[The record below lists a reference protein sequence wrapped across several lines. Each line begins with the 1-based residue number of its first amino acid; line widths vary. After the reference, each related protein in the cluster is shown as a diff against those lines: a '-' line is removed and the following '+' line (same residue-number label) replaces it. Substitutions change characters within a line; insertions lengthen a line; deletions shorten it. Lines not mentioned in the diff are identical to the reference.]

1 MVRSM
6 DEKLHY
12 QIDSYVRN
20 EMTQDER
27 IAFEQEA
34 LNDENLRR
42 EIALTMLI
50 KKLLGDRKRKLMMI
64 KGWKAKKRARV
75 IKAVSVASIA
85 AVAMLAIA
93 VIRPDDAPVLSH
105 EVVAQQPK
113 PAPTSDMEKQKK
125 VSEAMTKVRQKGN
138 DKEVV
143 DMVDDLEN
151 GKDIPSVI
159 EMQAAKFLNVKTT
172 DENMDE
178 HQLQMKAYELYWLKI
193 CSLIRMGKKDE
204 AIALL
209 KDFIKIKGTYQEQA
223 DSLLSE
229 MTNK

>member
-1 MVRSM
+1 M

-159 EMQAAKFLNVKTT
+159 EMQAAKFLNVKKS

>member
-113 PAPTSDMEKQKK
+113 PVPTSDMEKQKK
-125 VSEAMTKVRQKGN
+125 VSEAMTKVRQKSN

>member
-1 MVRSM
+1 M

-27 IAFEQEA
+27 LAFEQEA

-113 PAPTSDMEKQKK
+113 LAPTSDMEKQKK
-125 VSEAMTKVRQKGN
+125 VSEAMTKVRQKSN

>member
-1 MVRSM
+1 M

-27 IAFEQEA
+27 LTFEQEA

>member
-1 MVRSM
+1 M
-6 DEKLHY
+6 DEILHY

-27 IAFEQEA
+27 LAFEQEA
-34 LNDENLRR
+34 LDDENLRR
-42 EIALTMLI
+42 EIALTLLI

-64 KGWKAKKRARV
+64 KGWEAKRRTRV

-85 AVAMLAIA
+85 AVALLAIA
-93 VIRPDDAPVLSH
+93 VIRPDGAPELSH
-105 EVVAQQPK
+105 EVVAQQPQ

-125 VSEAMTKVRQKGN
+125 VSEAMTKVRQKSN

-151 GKDIPSVI
+151 EKDIHSVT
-159 EMQAAKFLNVKTT
+159 EMQAAKFMNVKKT
-172 DENMDE
+172 DEKMDE
-178 HQLQMKAYELYWLKI
+178 QLLQMKAYELYWLKI

-209 KDFIKIKGTYQEQA
+209 RDFTKIKGTYQEQA
-223 DSLLSE
+223 DSLLIE
-229 MTNK
+229 MVNK

>member
-159 EMQAAKFLNVKTT
+159 EMQAAKFLNVKKS

>member
-1 MVRSM
+1 M
-6 DEKLHY
+6 DEILHY

-27 IAFEQEA
+27 LAFEQEA
-34 LNDENLRR
+34 LDDENLRR

-64 KGWKAKKRARV
+64 KGLEAKRRARV

-85 AVAMLAIA
+85 AVALLAIA
-93 VIRPDDAPVLSH
+93 VIRPDDAQELSH

-113 PAPTSDMEKQKK
+113 PAQTSDMEKQKK
-125 VSEAMTKVRQKGN
+125 VSEAMTKVRQKSN

-209 KDFIKIKGTYQEQA
+209 KDFTKIKGTYQEQA

>member
-1 MVRSM
+1 M

-75 IKAVSVASIA
+75 IKVVSVASIA

-113 PAPTSDMEKQKK
+113 PAMTSDMEKQKK
-125 VSEAMTKVRQKGN
+125 VSDAMTKVRQKSN

>member
-1 MVRSM
+1 M

>member
-125 VSEAMTKVRQKGN
+125 VSDAMTKVRQKGN

>member
-27 IAFEQEA
+27 LAFEQEA

-64 KGWKAKKRARV
+64 KGWKAKKWARV

-113 PAPTSDMEKQKK
+113 PAPTSDVEKQKK

>member
-27 IAFEQEA
+27 LTFEQEA

>member
-1 MVRSM
+1 M
-6 DEKLHY
+6 DEKMHY

-27 IAFEQEA
+27 LAFEQEV
-34 LNDENLRR
+34 LDDQNLRR
-42 EIALTMLI
+42 EIALTLLI
-50 KKLLGDRKRKLMMI
+50 KKVLGDRKRKLMMI
-64 KGWKAKKRARV
+64 KGWEAKKRARV
-75 IKAVSVASIA
+75 IKAVSVASAA
-85 AVAMLAIA
+85 AVALLAIA
-93 VIRPDDAPVLSH
+93 IIRPADAPESSH

-125 VSEAMTKVRQKGN
+125 VSEAMTKVRQKDN

-143 DMVDDLEN
+143 DMVDDLEKE
-151 GKDIPSVI
+151 KDIPSVT
-159 EMQAAKFLNVKTT
+159 EMQAVKFLNVKKT
-172 DENMDE
+172 DEKMDE
-178 HQLQMKAYELYWLKI
+178 NQLQMKAYELYWLKI

-229 MTNK
+229 MANI

>member
-1 MVRSM
+1 M

-159 EMQAAKFLNVKTT
+159 EMQAAKFLNVKAT

>member
-1 MVRSM
+1 M

-93 VIRPDDAPVLSH
+93 VIRPDDAPEFSH

-125 VSEAMTKVRQKGN
+125 VSEAMTKVRQKSN

>member
-1 MVRSM
+1 M

-20 EMTQDER
+20 EMTQDEK

-159 EMQAAKFLNVKTT
+159 EMQAAKFLNVKAT

>member
-1 MVRSM
+1 
-6 DEKLHY
+6 
-12 QIDSYVRN
+12 
-20 EMTQDER
+20 MTQDER
-27 IAFEQEA
+27 LAFEQEA

-159 EMQAAKFLNVKTT
+159 EMQAAKFLNVKAT

>member
-1 MVRSM
+1 
-6 DEKLHY
+6 
-12 QIDSYVRN
+12 
-20 EMTQDER
+20 MTQDER

-125 VSEAMTKVRQKGN
+125 ASEAMTKVRQKGN

-159 EMQAAKFLNVKTT
+159 EMQAAKFMNVKAT

>member
-1 MVRSM
+1 M

-27 IAFEQEA
+27 LAFEQEA

-159 EMQAAKFLNVKTT
+159 EMQAAKFLNVKAT

>member
-1 MVRSM
+1 
-6 DEKLHY
+6 
-12 QIDSYVRN
+12 
-20 EMTQDER
+20 MTQDER
-27 IAFEQEA
+27 LAFEQEA

-75 IKAVSVASIA
+75 IKAVSMASIA

>member
-125 VSEAMTKVRQKGN
+125 ASEAMTKVRQKGN

-159 EMQAAKFLNVKTT
+159 EMQAAKFMNVKAT

>member
-1 MVRSM
+1 M

-27 IAFEQEA
+27 LAFEQEA

-159 EMQAAKFLNVKTT
+159 EMQAAKFLNVKKS

>member
-113 PAPTSDMEKQKK
+113 SAPTSDMEKQKK
-125 VSEAMTKVRQKGN
+125 VSDAMTKVRQKGN

>member
-1 MVRSM
+1 M

-125 VSEAMTKVRQKGN
+125 VSDAMTKVRQKGN

-159 EMQAAKFLNVKTT
+159 EMQAAKFLNVKKS

>member
-27 IAFEQEA
+27 LAFEQEA

-151 GKDIPSVI
+151 EKDIPSVI

>member
-105 EVVAQQPK
+105 EVVAQQQK